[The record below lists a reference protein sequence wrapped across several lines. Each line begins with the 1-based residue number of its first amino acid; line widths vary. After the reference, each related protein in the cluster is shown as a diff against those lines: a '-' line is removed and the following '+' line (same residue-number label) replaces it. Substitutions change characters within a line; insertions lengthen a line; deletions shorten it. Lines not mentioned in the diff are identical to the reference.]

1 MYASKKGTEF
11 YKAVWGALID
21 ADKSL
26 KELEIV
32 VNDLRML
39 RGMPRVSYKHVIN
52 MIMGEKKPSK
62 ELLDAIEILCG
73 VRIAAEE
80 N

>member
-1 MYASKKGTEF
+1 MYASKSGTKF

-39 RGMPRVSYKHVIN
+39 RGMPRVSYQYVNN
-52 MIMGEKKPSK
+52 MIRGEKKPSK

-73 VRIAAEE
+73 VKITAEE

>member
-1 MYASKKGTEF
+1 MHASKSGTKF

-39 RGMPRVSYKHVIN
+39 RGKKPCTYQHVIN
-52 MIMGEKKPSK
+52 MIYGLEPASK
-62 ELLDAIEILCG
+62 ELLDAIENLCG
-73 VRIAAEE
+73 VKITAEE